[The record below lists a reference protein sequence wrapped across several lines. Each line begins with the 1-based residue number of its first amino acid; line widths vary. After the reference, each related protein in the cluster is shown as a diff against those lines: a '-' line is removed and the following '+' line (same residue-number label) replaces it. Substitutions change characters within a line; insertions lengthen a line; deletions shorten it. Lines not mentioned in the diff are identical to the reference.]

1 MSVSGFHDSANK
13 PLQLLALVPIQY
25 IKMTIQTPIAMR
37 ELHRRVSDG
46 IHVRLLWGEGD
57 GQLSVSVTDTRTG
70 SAFCLELS
78 SGPKMARQRSE
89 VRVCKRTPQ
98 PSRSSREQWSTEP
111 CGCKVVAPRRIMP
124 YLR

>member
-37 ELHRRVSDG
+37 ELHSRVSDG

-70 SAFCLELS
+70 SAFCLEIRE
-78 SGPKMARQRSE
+78 GEKAMDVFHHPFAYAHFHGVETGARLR
-89 VRVCKRTPQ
+89 PGD
-98 PSRSSREQWSTEP
+98 PEP
-111 CGCKVVAPRRIMP
+111 TDSDVSLAA
-124 YLR
+124 